1 MMRKLPPLNALR
13 AFESAARHLSFRLAA
28 AELGVTPTAISHQIR
43 LLEDTC
49 GRSLF
54 SRRPRPLRLTAAGE
68 LLFPILR
75 DGFDSFAATLASF
88 SGGAAG
94 EILRVTTPNAFASRW
109 LVPRLPKWREA
120 QPRIALEVIGTDR
133 ALNLASGEADVA
145 IRYARQM
152 PSDHVAQEL
161 FRDSYFPICH
171 PDLLPEGRTLT
182 EPAELCRLPRIH
194 YDWMKTDAEIP
205 TWRRWWKA
213 ARELDPGLPRDA
225 ETCQLSFREESHAIA
240 AVLAGQGVAICSD
253 IILAP
258 ELKCGDLVKAHE
270 LALPGL
276 GYYLLHLPD
285 HPQKRLIMFF
295 AEWLRSVICD

>member
-94 EILRVTTPNAFASRW
+94 EILRVTTP
-109 LVPRLPKWREA
+109 
-120 QPRIALEVIGTDR
+120 
-133 ALNLASGEADVA
+133 
-145 IRYARQM
+145 
-152 PSDHVAQEL
+152 
-161 FRDSYFPICH
+161 
-171 PDLLPEGRTLT
+171 
-182 EPAELCRLPRIH
+182 
-194 YDWMKTDAEIP
+194 
-205 TWRRWWKA
+205 
-213 ARELDPGLPRDA
+213 
-225 ETCQLSFREESHAIA
+225 
-240 AVLAGQGVAICSD
+240 
-253 IILAP
+253 
-258 ELKCGDLVKAHE
+258 
-270 LALPGL
+270 
-276 GYYLLHLPD
+276 
-285 HPQKRLIMFF
+285 
-295 AEWLRSVICD
+295 